1 VHCGRKYCGAAKNK
15 VRHALTDGAGACE
28 GVVSVNTAVTTHH
41 IEAPGETRS
50 ETRARGPGWFATLV
64 AGVRWG
70 IEMRRRYDS
79 EVAAGRRPDDAAM
92 RRITAEVDAWLGS
105 RA

>member
-1 VHCGRKYCGAAKNK
+1 
-15 VRHALTDGAGACE
+15 
-28 GVVSVNTAVTTHH
+28 VNTIVDTAVTT
-41 IEAPGETRS
+41 PPMETRGES
-50 ETRARGPGWFATLV
+50 RVHGLGWFATLV
-64 AGVRWG
+64 AGIRWG

-92 RRITAEVDAWLGS
+92 RRITAEVDAWLGR